1 MELTALRRLRSLKEA
16 IVLAAHTTAVFSTD
30 LWLDAVQAIRSI
42 VRGTVDTMI
51 NNSVWISNKF
61 KSSLLLNLAEGVTEL
76 LLIETY
82 GYQRCKEMR
91 TFYAPPKPVEST
103 SLSECFMNCT
113 SLLAVELVGSN
124 PSEGYGTSNV
134 IGAIRVF
141 DGCARL
147 RAVDTENWD
156 TSNMT
161 SMSYMFQNC
170 KLLTNI
176 KVGSWV
182 TSSVTNMSYLFSG
195 CSSLTSLD
203 VSGWDVSSVTN
214 MSYMFQNCSSLTS
227 LDLSSWSSRIT
238 SIYATFARC
247 SLLTSIDL
255 SSLDLS
261 TCSAVR
267 DAFSYCYALTSVK
280 GFSMNAL
287 YGIKS
292 DADSVA
298 TYTARVAFTATELRN
313 LTEFILEGT
322 LYRGVSITRVPN
334 MDVPS
339 LKSWFEALY
348 DWTTNPEDMTS
359 YEVEYDEND
368 EMIQQPNFTV
378 TPAQMASLEAAKTS
392 LYDGAAYHI
401 MLATM
406 KGFNVQGSSASNTN
420 TIMSYVTNL
429 TTQEEEDLT
438 MYIIAHLYPD
448 E

>member
-91 TFYAPPKPVEST
+91 TFYAPPKPVESM

-378 TPAQMASLEAAKTS
+378 TPAQMARLEAAKTS

-406 KGFNVQGSSASNTN
+406 KGFNVQGSSASDTN

>member
-113 SLLAVELVGSN
+113 SLLAVEFVGSN

-378 TPAQMASLEAAKTS
+378 TPAQMARLEAAKTS

>member
-378 TPAQMASLEAAKTS
+378 TPAQMARLEAAKTS

-429 TTQEEEDLT
+429 TTQKEEDLT

>member
-378 TPAQMASLEAAKTS
+378 TPAQMARLEAAKTS

-406 KGFNVQGSSASNTN
+406 KGFNVQGSSASDTN

>member
-51 NNSVWISNKF
+51 NNSGWISTKF

-378 TPAQMASLEAAKTS
+378 TPAQMARLEAAKTS

-406 KGFNVQGSSASNTN
+406 KGFNVQGSSASDTN